1 MRHLRL
7 IIILLVILSSVAR
20 VSADCMVKGHF
31 NSDRAMLN
39 LIEDR
44 LFVAE
49 GRIGD
54 PEFSYFEIS
63 IGDSSVVD
71 KAQYIWSNGEKVSF
85 VLQFVE
91 NTAIFAVEDE
101 PVVYRDVQ
109 GDYTDIFIRTEASA
123 EDSRIDIENLYFN
136 GKSLKSGVSAIGSKR
151 NVDILWLRCDGGTFA
166 LSGTSRMSW
175 SGEQPEGSQLS
186 FQVVVATTNQDVMP
200 EFMFLG
206 MGIAVAGIV
215 AILHLRRN

>member
-71 KAQYIWSNGEKVSF
+71 KAQYIWSNGE
-85 VLQFVE
+85 
-91 NTAIFAVEDE
+91 
-101 PVVYRDVQ
+101 
-109 GDYTDIFIRTEASA
+109 
-123 EDSRIDIENLYFN
+123 
-136 GKSLKSGVSAIGSKR
+136 
-151 NVDILWLRCDGGTFA
+151 
-166 LSGTSRMSW
+166 
-175 SGEQPEGSQLS
+175 SQLCS
-186 FQVVVATTNQDVMP
+186 S
-200 EFMFLG
+200 
-206 MGIAVAGIV
+206 IC
-215 AILHLRRN
+215 